1 MNVTM
6 PPDLCRCGHT
16 LREHHHAKSCTAYSD
31 AARLK
36 FCKCEQFVLARS
48 TADIGGI
55 STEEGESTV
64 MAKVKQ
70 GKKIVLF
77 EVTSKNAEEL
87 LDKKNTTNAAIF
99 YRILAAA
106 EKPMQRLAIYEASKS
121 KCESGA
127 AWERLGNQT
136 HDTLARLKKA
146 GFVKR
151 TETREEVKAK
161 PAREK
166 KPNGPPKAKRVRKPR
181 QSKAAAK
188 PNGSAV
194 ERDDFSDVSQNEAT
208 A

>member
-1 MNVTM
+1 
-6 PPDLCRCGHT
+6 
-16 LREHHHAKSCTAYSD
+16 
-31 AARLK
+31 
-36 FCKCEQFVLARS
+36 VLARS
-48 TADIGGI
+48 TGDTASILN
-55 STEEGESTV
+55 TEGETTV

-70 GKKIVLF
+70 GRKLVLF

-99 YRILAAA
+99 YRVLASA
-106 EKPMQRLAIYEASKS
+106 EKAMQRLAIYEASKS

-151 TETREEVKAK
+151 IETREEVKATLRAAK
-161 PAREK
+161 PARA
-166 KPNGPPKAKRVRKPR
+166 PKAKAERPARTRKPR
-181 QSKAAAK
+181 TAKSK
-188 PNGSAV
+188 PNDSAG
-194 ERDDFSDVSQNEAT
+194 ERDDLSDSDVPQNEAT